1 MQRLTLQ
8 GGSVE
13 KILDEHWIP
22 AILEQVIISFYLIA
36 TMVVAINRIKKS
48 YQGNPLFTQQV
59 NSITAVYSKL
69 KFCASKPAIQRE
81 WDQRYEN
88 STNRVDHLNLR
99 VNLASDVS
107 LSFRMSRRTNE
118 HYFIMTLNRY
128 SLFLQ
133 EILLLLPVRLYSV
146 LRQKLH
152 ELKRLFDFYQNLI
165 NFTAFDLWERER
177 EKRKLVVIKQ
187 LGLTQK

>member
-1 MQRLTLQ
+1 MT
-8 GGSVE
+8 
-13 KILDEHWIP
+13 
-22 AILEQVIISFYLIA
+22 
-36 TMVVAINRIKKS
+36 
-48 YQGNPLFTQQV
+48 
-59 NSITAVYSKL
+59 
-69 KFCASKPAIQRE
+69 
-81 WDQRYEN
+81 
-88 STNRVDHLNLR
+88 STRVDHLNLR

-118 HYFIMTLNRY
+118 HYFIMTPNRY

-165 NFTAFDLWERER
+165 NFTAFDL
-177 EKRKLVVIKQ
+177 
-187 LGLTQK
+187 